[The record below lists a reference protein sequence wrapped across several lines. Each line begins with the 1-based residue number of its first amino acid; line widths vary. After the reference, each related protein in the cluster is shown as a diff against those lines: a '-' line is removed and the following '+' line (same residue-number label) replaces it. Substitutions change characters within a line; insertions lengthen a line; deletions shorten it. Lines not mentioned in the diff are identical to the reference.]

1 MKIARILNVVA
12 VGALVAAAVNLYRIK
27 YDATMHAEHA
37 QKLKREITLETDAIA
52 TLKAEWAYLARPDRV
67 QKFAGQ
73 HLDLKPLGRE
83 QTVTLA
89 SLPARPAPV
98 DEIGNKLEALG
109 LMGQDAS
116 IAIDPQPSQ
125 PAAAKKP
132 QAPAPKKTTIAVK
145 PVAQLRAPESRP
157 VPAPRP
163 MPTERRTAPFG
174 ISDFLKKMG
183 LAQ

>member
-12 VGALVAAAVNLYRIK
+12 VGALFAAAVNVYKIK

-67 QKFAGQ
+67 QKFALQ
-73 HLDLKPLGRE
+73 HLDLQPLKRE
-83 QTVTLA
+83 QAVTLA

-98 DEIGNKLEALG
+98 DEIGNKLSALG
-109 LMGQDAS
+109 LMGEDAS
-116 IAIDPQPSQ
+116 IAIEPQPSAQSARKPQ
-125 PAAAKKP
+125 PA
-132 QAPAPKKTTIAVK
+132 APKKTTITVK

-157 VPAPRP
+157 LPQPKP
-163 MPTERRTAPFG
+163 LPTQRQTAPLG
-174 ISDFLKKMG
+174 ISDFLRKMG